1 MAFDNEYFVNLVER
15 TWKPRKWDGNFQ
27 FEGTARVPP
36 RPPAPSPASPLSP
49 VTPHTDDESGKLM
62 MLPTDIALVTD
73 PKFRPYVELYAK
85 SQVGAH
91 ACHSLAHLSS
101 Q

>member
-1 MAFDNEYFVNLVER
+1 
-15 TWKPRKWDGNFQ
+15 
-27 FEGTARVPP
+27 
-36 RPPAPSPASPLSP
+36 
-49 VTPHTDDESGKLM
+49 M

-91 ACHSLAHLSS
+91 ACHALAHLSS